1 MKKFKLASV
10 LVILCII
17 FILCMIFTTSVF
29 VQDNSEKTGEKIVDS
44 FVQEIGITTKK
55 KNTEEYM
62 QFMLGIMMG
71 EYPEL
76 TRIGSK
82 YVSNQSDLDLI
93 LKYATEQTS
102 PLFKDFPIEAEEKEV
117 IPPVR

>member
-10 LVILCII
+10 LVILFII
-17 FILCMIFTTSVF
+17 FILCMAFITSVF
-29 VQDNSEKTGEKIVDS
+29 AQDNNEKTGEKIVDS
-44 FVQEIGITTKK
+44 FAKEIGITTK

-76 TRIGSK
+76 TGIGSK
-82 YVSNQSDLDLI
+82 YVSDQSDLDLI